1 MSRQRGFTLIEILVV
16 IVIMGILLLLSV
28 VNLRST
34 QAQARDQERIADVTN
49 IARHFEGLYA
59 TGTTSTSGYQGA
71 AGAYPD
77 KATVD
82 NATAA
87 TDPTT
92 ILGPIDVKNLRAPN
106 VAATDPESLITATIM
121 GAQTPT
127 PSQYIYV
134 PYAFDNTGTEVLCID
149 SSLSCRRFE
158 IYYQTEVDS
167 TVRKVDSK
175 YQ

>member
-34 QAQARDQERIADVTN
+34 QAQARDQERIADVAN
-49 IARHFEGLYA
+49 IARHFEGLYS
-59 TGTTSTSGYQGA
+59 TGATSTSGYQGA
-71 AGAYPD
+71 AGSYPN

-82 NATAA
+82 NALAA
-87 TDPTT
+87 ADPTT
-92 ILGPIDVKNLRAPN
+92 ILGPIDSKNLRAPN
-106 VAATDPESLITATIM
+106 VTAPTWSLTTATIM
-121 GAQTPT
+121 GTQTPT

-167 TVRKVDSK
+167 IVRKVDSK